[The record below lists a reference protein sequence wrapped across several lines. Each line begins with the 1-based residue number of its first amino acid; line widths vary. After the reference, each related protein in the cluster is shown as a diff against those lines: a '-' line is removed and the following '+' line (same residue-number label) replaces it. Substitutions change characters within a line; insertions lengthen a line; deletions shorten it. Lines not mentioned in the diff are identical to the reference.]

1 MSSPIKQLLEIE
13 QVLKAWIGTDN
24 ATGFATSTRAD
35 AEHIPPHA
43 ERASPEAIA
52 AGTLFSIEHAA
63 RFLRNSLAVPFDGVA
78 KIEATAPT
86 LKVTPEGDV
95 SSQA

>member
-24 ATGFATSTRAD
+24 ATNFVKAAQTD
-35 AEHIPPHA
+35 AEHIPPYD
-43 ERASPEAIA
+43 EKASPEAIA

-63 RFLRNSLAVPFDGVA
+63 RFLRNSLAVPFEGVA
-78 KIEATAPT
+78 KIELIAPT
-86 LKVTPEGDV
+86 LKITPEGDV